1 MINPIDMKYVYKRE
15 RYLEKNSSKLN
26 ESAIDLDNVSPN
38 SVLYKHRINTFMESN
53 PSYQNILSLLEKVY
67 FDNKLSLLESLTTS
81 ICNNYIPGM
90 SNNDIPGFIA
100 KTNNSNIGDVNKDRL
115 IETAKMYKS
124 IDRIIKNHKAL
135 TEKFSSYDNI
145 FSNKAKSDKD
155 KCFTIC
161 EFCDTYSLSPFIK
174 MNIALE
180 EMMYRRYTEETSIT
194 EESIVE
200 NTLNYFLLRDDNT
213 KEDIESYKKCI
224 SESKVLSNVGK
235 EYGLSFINE
244 NDSFIK
250 INTWRDDLREWKLSP
265 NKDKDSLFN
274 LIKENVNN
282 LSALKA
288 ITETCDDFIKVN
300 SSPFTVIDAFKSISE
315 VTTNEASN
323 MRQIINESF
332 SNIEDSEDLIESL
345 DFIYETEINT
355 QTYNDYEN
363 NNQTFTS
370 SEIDKFKVQNLISD
384 SINAGEFLDQMEKSS
399 MKESPLKFKSLINF
413 TDGNLSFNESN
424 INDYVDNND
433 HISIKLRSYL
443 YEGSLDDVKDF
454 GDAAIKTINNM
465 LYGRD
470 SYAYYNIIENTLNF
484 FIRSKYSVL
493 LSEAQYNARD
503 LNIADKITV
512 IELLSDIESVNEI
525 CESGIDLIMDKLN
538 DRHYA
543 ATVSANEVAKIAEI
557 MSPYITEGYD
567 FISYFLETCREE
579 ANPSY
584 DYMVYLISSID
595 REPFDINENH
605 TERIGKCLEVMGLTE
620 AKKERD
626 EEKSSTLDRIK
637 NNLKSS
643 VDDLNVVKKVKNL
656 KDKKKNDN
664 KDKEEDNKKDKLE
677 AKKDSKPNKKSLMP
691 DNDDE
696 EDVSSS
702 KKNSEDED
710 DDDSNDKS
718 SNKSKEENNNDK
730 DDKPK
735 KSPFKLNDVK
745 LAWKAARG
753 KLKGLDAKQADLCK
767 DMDMTFN
774 RLCGTIDTIVEP
786 NSKESL
792 ITGKVKFSISKLIK
806 SAILLTGMG
815 AVTGATTGI
824 NPLIVPIATV
834 ISMLAR
840 SSYLNGKN
848 KQELLDEIDIELK
861 VLDRELSRAEQDGSA
876 NKYRQLLA
884 IQRTL
889 QRKRQELY
897 FNLAKK
903 SKPLPLGARV
913 GQQKG
918 ED

>member
-15 RYLEKNSSKLN
+15 RYLEKNSSTLN
-26 ESAIDLDNVSPN
+26 ESVIDLDNVNPN
-38 SVLYKHRINTFMESN
+38 SVLYEHRISTFMKSQ

-81 ICNNYIPGM
+81 ICNDYIPGM
-90 SNNDIPGFIA
+90 GNNDIPGFIA
-100 KTNNSNIGDVNKDRL
+100 KTSNSNIGDVNKDRL

-135 TEKFSSYDNI
+135 NEKFPSYDNT

-155 KCFTIC
+155 KCYTIC

-180 EMMYRRYTEETSIT
+180 EMMYRRYTEETNIT

-213 KEDIESYKKCI
+213 KEDIESYKKCL
-224 SESKVLSNVGK
+224 SESKVLSKVGK
-235 EYGLSFINE
+235 EHGLSFVNE
-244 NDSFIK
+244 SNSFIK
-250 INTWRDDLREWKLSP
+250 INTWRDDLRKWMLSS

-274 LIKENVNN
+274 LVRENVNN

-288 ITETCDDFIKVN
+288 ITETCDDFIRVN
-300 SSPFTVIDAFKSISE
+300 SSPFTVMDAFKSISE

-332 SNIEDSEDLIESL
+332 SNIKDSEDLIESL
-345 DFIYETEINT
+345 DFIYESEINT
-355 QTYNDYEN
+355 QTYNDYEDN
-363 NNQTFTS
+363 DQTFTS
-370 SEIDKFKVQNLISD
+370 SEIDKFKMQNLISD

-424 INDYVDNND
+424 INDYVDNNE

-503 LNIADKITV
+503 LNIDDKITI
-512 IELLSDIESVNEI
+512 IELFSDIESVNEI

-543 ATVSANEVAKIAEI
+543 ATVSANEVANIAEI
-557 MSPYITEGYD
+557 MSPYITEDYD
-567 FISYFLETCREE
+567 FISNFLETCKEE

-584 DYMVYLISSID
+584 DYMIYLVSSID

-605 TERIGKCLEVMGLTE
+605 TERISKCLEVMGLTE
-620 AKKERD
+620 AKKEKD

-637 NNLKSS
+637 NNIKAS
-643 VDDLNVVKKVKNL
+643 VDDLNVVKKVKNHL
-656 KDKKKNDN
+656 DKKNKKDEDDVEVKSKDKKPS
-664 KDKEEDNKKDKLE
+664 KKDLSPHNTDNL
-677 AKKDSKPNKKSLMP
+677 DSVTKAKPNKPNK
-691 DNDDE
+691 DD
-696 EDVSSS
+696 
-702 KKNSEDED
+702 SEDEE
-710 DDDSNDKS
+710 S
-718 SNKSKEENNNDK
+718 
-730 DDKPK
+730 PK
-735 KSPFKLNDVK
+735 KSSKEDEKEDKLKKAPFNMNDVK
-745 LAWKAARG
+745 LAWKAARS
-753 KLKGLDAKQADLCK
+753 KLKGLDAKQADICK

-806 SAILLTGMG
+806 SAILLAG
-815 AVTGATTGI
+815 TGAATGAAFGI
-824 NPLIVPIATV
+824 NPLIVPIAAV
-834 ISMLAR
+834 ISKLAR

-861 VLDRELSRAEQDGSA
+861 VLDRELARAEQDGSA

-903 SKPLPLGARV
+903 SKPLPLGARA